1 MLKIKINNRPI
12 EIEKGTTIFKAAEK
26 LNISIPTFGG
36 PENDICFCEIEGKE
50 ELVKATE
57 IIEDDG
63 MVIWTESPA
72 VKQARIGV
80 LTEIMKT
87 HPQDCMNC
95 GKLGE
100 CKLQ

>member
-57 IIEDDG
+57 ILEEDG

-72 VKQARIGV
+72 VKQARIDL
-80 LTEIMKT
+80 LTDIM
-87 HPQDCMNC
+87 
-95 GKLGE
+95 
-100 CKLQ
+100 